1 MTDVKHM
8 KWWGWGVEGV
18 AFEHEDKP
26 GFAPFILEN
35 LALDL
40 HTATKVGMPDF
51 DGVTVAKSL
60 ATAAFTKSL
69 SDIVGVSNV
78 STDKMERVVHAY
90 GKSLRDL
97 VRIRAN
103 QIERTPD
110 VVVYPETES
119 EIQQIVDIA
128 VAANAV
134 IIPFGG
140 GSNIGGSLE
149 PLRTEKR
156 IVISLDMGRMNRV
169 LEIDSDAGLA
179 RIQAGALGPDLEEQL
194 AGKGWTIGHFPDSFT
209 HSTLGGWIATRSS
222 GMQSDKYGDIAD
234 ITRGLRLVRPG
245 GTVVIRPIPSAS
257 NGPSVREMI
266 LGSEG
271 RLGIVTEAWVQVHRV
286 PAKRDVYAYFFPN
299 FETGLRAMQEIAESD
314 AAPSITRVSDNM
326 ETRFSLATSKESHGV
341 TKFVS
346 GTVLPAIF
354 RSKGWNLDDICLS
367 FIGYEGSERHAKLQK
382 KLVDRIVK
390 KYNGMGVGTGPGI
403 LYDQKKFDTPYI
415 RDFLLDRG
423 AAGDVSESA
432 APWSKLLGLHDGVV
446 KAAHEAFDKIGRK
459 GVIISHLSHS
469 YHSGACLYFTFGF
482 VFGKDA
488 LHDYDI
494 VKSAIQQAFID
505 NGGSIS
511 HHHGVGL
518 EHAPW
523 LEDDISATGVSVLQ
537 GLFDSADPKGNFN
550 PGKVIAV
557 PGLDQG
563 NSGSALKAAAA
574 PKATAV
580 PKVTAAPAPKATAT
594 AAPAPKA
601 TPRRP
606 AAKTAAAGQVA
617 KAATTNSA
625 AKPNTA
631 AKPSAA
637 VKPSAAKPATAKPAG
652 KTAAAAT
659 AAPASPA
666 SKPAAAK
673 TAATPT
679 AAPKRTA
686 GSAAKTKVNAAK

>member
-1 MTDVKHM
+1 VTDVKHM
-8 KWWGWGVEGV
+8 KWWGWGVDGV

-40 HTATKVGMPDF
+40 HTAPVVGQPSF
-51 DGVTVAKSL
+51 DAVTVEKSL
-60 ATAAFTKSL
+60 AAAPLLKTL
-69 SDIVGVSNV
+69 SGIVGEEFVT
-78 STDKMERVVHAY
+78 TDKMERVVHAY
-90 GKSLRDL
+90 GKSIRDL
-97 VRIRAN
+97 LRIRAN

-110 VVVYPETES
+110 VVVYPNSEG
-119 EIQQIVDIA
+119 EIQQIVDVA
-128 VAANAV
+128 VKTNAV

-156 IVISLDMGRMNRV
+156 VVISLDMGRMNQV

-179 RIQAGALGPDLEEQL
+179 RIQTGALGPDLEDQL
-194 AGKGWTIGHFPDSFT
+194 NAKGWTIGHFPDSFT

-271 RLGIVTEAWVQVHRV
+271 RLGIITEAWVQVHRT

-299 FETGLRAMQEIAESD
+299 FETGLKAMQEISESD
-314 AAPSITRVSDNM
+314 ATPTITRISDNM
-326 ETRFSLATSKESHGV
+326 ETRFSLATSKASHGI

-382 KLVDRIVK
+382 KLVDKIVS

-432 APWSKLLGLHDGVV
+432 APWSKLLRLHDGAVE
-446 KAAHEAFDKIGRK
+446 AANAAFDKIGVK

-482 VFGKDA
+482 VFTKDQ
-488 LHDYDI
+488 LGGYDV
-494 VKSAIQQAFID
+494 VKAAIQQSFID

-523 LEDDISATGVSVLQ
+523 LEDDISSSGVSVMQ
-537 GLFDSADPKGNFN
+537 GLFDSVDPKGNFN
-550 PGKVIAV
+550 PGKIIAA

-563 NSGSALKAAAA
+563 NSGHARVGVAKAAA
-574 PKATAV
+574 K
-580 PKVTAAPAPKATAT
+580 APA
-594 AAPAPKA
+594 AA
-601 TPRRP
+601 R
-606 AAKTAAAGQVA
+606 AKTAA
-617 KAATTNSA
+617 KAPVKRATST
-625 AKPNTA
+625 
-631 AKPSAA
+631 
-637 VKPSAAKPATAKPAG
+637 
-652 KTAAAAT
+652 
-659 AAPASPA
+659 
-666 SKPAAAK
+666 SKA
-673 TAATPT
+673 
-679 AAPKRTA
+679 
-686 GSAAKTKVNAAK
+686 KVNASK